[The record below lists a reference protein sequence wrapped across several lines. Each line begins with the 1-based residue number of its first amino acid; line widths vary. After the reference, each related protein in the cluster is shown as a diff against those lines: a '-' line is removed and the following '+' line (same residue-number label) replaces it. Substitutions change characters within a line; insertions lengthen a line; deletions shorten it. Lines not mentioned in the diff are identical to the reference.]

1 MSSIAGQL
9 ILHPKLSQALSLLAT
24 TNGRDKVFRLIQ
36 YLSRLIAW
44 SLTRRG
50 YADTADRFEGL
61 KLGMTRARKALRLFR
76 AADFLQSAA
85 KLAQSPIRSL
95 QTSGQVAHVT
105 QIGRHVSYAS
115 FYFADMLAYLGSI
128 SVLKYDKIQIDKYQR
143 MAFKFWL
150 SGLILSLAS
159 STASMVKL
167 RADSRRF
174 ALSNEM
180 ARRDMSKAERT
191 PEERARDEEERRS
204 KGRAMLAQRQT
215 LLSQLVM
222 DSMDVW
228 IPMTALG
235 YTNFSDGTIG
245 LLGLA
250 VLGNQNP
257 TTPWSTSASDDE
269 APARDGNEAASAIG
283 EASERLIILKG
294 SDDFTVS
301 VHPEEFLPH
310 HIIYNNDGSE
320 VMIHPERYLSGQPLA
335 VLQARSRNS
344 TLNRTTGPGT
354 PQEHSLPVSPT
365 HNLASS
371 SPAELLS
378 STFTT
383 KTDEVEPMASVSS
396 VPAELTAPQNTR
408 RWQDL
413 LTDINN
419 YDPRLSHIMAHLY
432 AQLHPEVK
440 QSHIPR
446 LINDFAVDLGV
457 RLGRYTYSTKVSIS
471 NGRLS
476 SADADL
482 YRQGQKD
489 ILDSLAAGAM
499 LSYCGG
505 KFHSLSG
512 EGSTNHTA
520 GQRLRED
527 LETVGGIR

>member
-245 LLGLA
+245 LLGA
-250 VLGNQNP
+250 I
-257 TTPWSTSASDDE
+257 TSYM
-269 APARDGNEAASAIG
+269 G
-283 EASERLIILKG
+283 
-294 SDDFTVS
+294 
-301 VHPEEFLPH
+301 
-310 HIIYNNDGSE
+310 
-320 VMIHPERYLSGQPLA
+320 
-335 VLQARSRNS
+335 LQ
-344 TLNRTTGPGT
+344 T
-354 PQEHSLPVSPT
+354 
-365 HNLASS
+365 
-371 SPAELLS
+371 
-378 STFTT
+378 
-383 KTDEVEPMASVSS
+383 M
-396 VPAELTAPQNTR
+396 
-408 RWQDL
+408 W
-413 LTDINN
+413 
-419 YDPRLSHIMAHLY
+419 Y
-432 AQLHPEVK
+432 K
-440 QSHIPR
+440 Q
-446 LINDFAVDLGV
+446 
-457 RLGRYTYSTKVSIS
+457 
-471 NGRLS
+471 
-476 SADADL
+476 
-482 YRQGQKD
+482 
-489 ILDSLAAGAM
+489 AAGGRKA
-499 LSYCGG
+499 
-505 KFHSLSG
+505 
-512 EGSTNHTA
+512 
-520 GQRLRED
+520 
-527 LETVGGIR
+527 I